1 MDTENIVRLGQELQR
16 LLPFGIEGI
25 TSKKQYEQVIELI
38 DQLTNDSEI
47 HDRNWALLEVLVPA
61 ITSYDDKTCSEPI

>member
-25 TSKKQYEQVIELI
+25 TSKK
-38 DQLTNDSEI
+38 NMS
-47 HDRNWALLEVLVPA
+47 
-61 ITSYDDKTCSEPI
+61 K